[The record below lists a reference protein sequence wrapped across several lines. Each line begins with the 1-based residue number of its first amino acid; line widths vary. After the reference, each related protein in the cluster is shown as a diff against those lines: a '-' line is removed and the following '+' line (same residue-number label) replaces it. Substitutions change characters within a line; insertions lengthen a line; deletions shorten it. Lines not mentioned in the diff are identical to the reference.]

1 MNYSAKDFQEMRMMK
16 KASED
21 KKKAEFKRNFI
32 FSGLIL
38 FIIFISG
45 MFMTTYADANNIKV
59 VEYQIQAGDTLW
71 EIAEEYNKSNKDI
84 REYIYELK
92 KINALN
98 SGLINPGQTIKVPIY
113 SNYWFKGWGE

>member
-71 EIAEEYNKSNKDI
+71 GIAEDYNKSNKDI

-92 KINALN
+92 KINELD

-113 SNYWFKGWGE
+113 SNY